1 MENVPHPARELALI
15 DQELTRL
22 DARRGQLL
30 TRRSYLM
37 TVLTRPGPEPTARPV
52 AADATASPTAP
63 RSAQNVLLA
72 LGGVLLTVAAI
83 AFTLVSWGRLGIGG
97 RSAVL
102 TVITL
107 AALAVP
113 AALLR
118 RGLSSTAEAVAAFA
132 LVLTALDAYALY
144 AVALP
149 GVDGLRYTAA
159 ACAALAALWG
169 GYGALLGRLRGPL
182 PVAVVTAQLPPLLWS
197 VAAGA
202 GSLGVAWALLATA
215 AADTA
220 VALWLAPRHAAKPP
234 RGASGRAARSLVVA
248 AAFATAGVALLLAGW
263 SSVPAGT
270 PAAMAGPAA
279 LLLTG
284 AALGLIV
291 AWRAPEAAF
300 VCAAGAGLASVVAV
314 GGVVR
319 TVVPAGWAV
328 LGYLLCAVGLLTV
341 VRAARLPRAVRQG
354 FGAAGGAVTA
364 ATLPWALPSVA
375 ATLLGGG
382 TRITEI
388 WSGAPEGTRAALGVH
403 LAAAWQVTA
412 PLVLATAAGTLAV
425 AYRWL
430 PRLAEGVVPV
440 ADVRRPRAAA
450 LCGAGVLGW
459 ATVLVVPVVGDL
471 PYAAA
476 LTVPLLLTTAALALT
491 VRPRA
496 ALGPAGAYTALVL
509 ALAGSAAVAPL
520 SLATRPAT
528 LTVLAA
534 LAALFAGA
542 AVALRTVPAPG
553 TDGSPSPGPAL
564 GEPVRAL
571 LGCLAVGCTAAL
583 VCAATAAAGLSAGA
597 TAVVLL
603 AVPAAVAL
611 LGARLREHPVAVPVE
626 CAGAAAG
633 LLAIAPALG
642 HLPVLALVLALCGVI
657 AAGTAVRAERR
668 RVAGYAA
675 TALFVVA
682 TWVRLAASEVSAV
695 SVPEAYTLPVTVAA
709 LAVGVVR
716 RRRDPEASS
725 WTAYG
730 PGLAATLAPSLMAA
744 WGDPHWARPL
754 LLGLAALALTLA
766 GARLRLQ
773 ALLLLGGAALAL
785 VALHELAP
793 YVVQVV
799 GALPRW
805 LPPALAGV
813 LLLGVGATYEQRLRD
828 ARRVR
833 RGLGRMR

>member
-30 TRRSYLM
+30 ARRSYL
-37 TVLTRPGPEPTARPV
+37 TAVPARLGPEPVARPV
-52 AADATASPTAP
+52 AAGTTASPSAP
-63 RSAQNVLLA
+63 PSAQNVLLA

-83 AFTLVSWGRLGIGG
+83 AFTLVSWGHLGIGG

-107 AALAVP
+107 AALAAP

-182 PVAVVTAQLPPLLWS
+182 PVAVATAQLPPLLWS

-202 GSLGVAWALLATA
+202 GTLGVAWALLATA

-248 AAFATAGVALLLAGW
+248 AAFATAAVALLLAGW

-284 AALGLIV
+284 AALGLLV

-319 TVVPAGWAV
+319 AALPAGWAV

-341 VRAARLPRAVRQG
+341 VRAGLPRAVRQG

-364 ATLPWALPSVA
+364 AALPWALPSVA
-375 ATLLGGG
+375 ATLLGGA

-430 PRLAEGVVPV
+430 PRLADVVPV
-440 ADVRRPRAAA
+440 AEVRRPRAAA

-459 ATVLVVPVVGDL
+459 AAVLVVPVVGDL

-476 LTVPLLLTTAALALT
+476 LAVPLGLTTAALALA
-491 VRPRA
+491 VRPHA

-509 ALAGSAAVAPL
+509 ALAGAAAVAPL

-534 LAALFAGA
+534 LTALFAGA
-542 AVALRTVPAPG
+542 AVALRTVPAQGP
-553 TDGSPSPGPAL
+553 DGSPSLGPAL

-571 LGCLAVGCTAAL
+571 LGCLAVGCAAAL
-583 VCAATAAAGLSAGA
+583 VGAATAVAGLSAGA
-597 TAVVLL
+597 TAVALL

-611 LGARLREHPVAVPVE
+611 LGARLRERPVAVPVE

-642 HLPVLALVLALCGVI
+642 HPPVLALVLALCGVI

-675 TALFVVA
+675 TVLFVVA
-682 TWVRLAASEVSAV
+682 AWVRLGASGVSM
-695 SVPEAYTLPVTVAA
+695 PEAYTLPVTVAA

-730 PGLAATLAPSLMAA
+730 PGLGATLAPSLLAA

-773 ALLLLGGAALAL
+773 ALLVLGGAALAL

-805 LPPALAGV
+805 LPPALAGL

>member
-30 TRRSYLM
+30 TRRSYL
-37 TVLTRPGPEPTARPV
+37 TAVLARLGPEPTARPV
-52 AADATASPTAP
+52 AAGITTSPGAP
-63 RSAQNVLLA
+63 PSAQNVLLA

-102 TVITL
+102 AVITL
-107 AALAVP
+107 AALAAP

-118 RGLSSTAEAVAAFA
+118 RGLSSTAESVAAFA

-182 PVAVVTAQLPPLLWS
+182 PVAVVAAQLPPLLWS

-234 RGASGRAARSLVVA
+234 RHVSGRAARSLVVA
-248 AAFATAGVALLLAGW
+248 AAFAASGAALLLAGW

-279 LLLTG
+279 LLLAG
-284 AALGLIV
+284 AALGLSV

-319 TVVPAGWAV
+319 TAVPAGWAV
-328 LGYLLCAVGLLTV
+328 LGYLLCAVALLTV
-341 VRAARLPRAVRQG
+341 VRARLPRAVRQG
-354 FGAAGGAVTA
+354 LGAAGGAVTA
-364 ATLPWALPSVA
+364 AALLWALPSVA
-375 ATLLGGG
+375 ATLLGGA

-388 WSGAPEGTRAALGVH
+388 WSGAPAGTRAALGVR

-459 ATVLVVPVVGDL
+459 AAVLVVPVVGDL

-476 LTVPLLLTTAALALT
+476 LAVPLGLTTAALALA

-509 ALAGSAAVAPL
+509 ALAGSAAVTPL

-542 AVALRTVPAPG
+542 AVALRTVPAQGPE
-553 TDGSPSPGPAL
+553 GSAGAAL

-571 LGCLAVGCTAAL
+571 LGCLAVGCAAAL
-583 VCAATAAAGLSAGA
+583 VHAATVAAGLSAGA
-597 TAVVLL
+597 TAVALL

-642 HLPVLALVLALCGVI
+642 HPPVLALVLALCGVI

-675 TALFVVA
+675 TALFVA
-682 TWVRLAASEVSAV
+682 AAWVRLAASGV
-695 SVPEAYTLPVTVAA
+695 SVPEAYTLPVTAAA

-730 PGLAATLAPSLMAA
+730 PGLAATLAPSLLAA
-744 WGDPHWARPL
+744 WGDSHWARPL
-754 LLGLAALALTLA
+754 LLGLAALGLTLA

-805 LPPALAGV
+805 LPPALAGL

>member
-30 TRRSYLM
+30 ARRSYL
-37 TVLTRPGPEPTARPV
+37 TAVSARPGPEPTARPV
-52 AADATASPTAP
+52 AAGATASPSAP
-63 RSAQNVLLA
+63 PSAQNVLLA

-83 AFTLVSWGRLGIGG
+83 AFTLVSWGHLGIGG

-107 AALAVP
+107 AALAAP

-132 LVLTALDAYALY
+132 LVLTALDAYAVY

-197 VAAGA
+197 VAASA
-202 GSLGVAWALLATA
+202 GTLGVGWALLATA
-215 AADTA
+215 AADTV
-220 VALWLAPRHAAKPP
+220 VALWLAARHAAKPP

-284 AALGLIV
+284 AALGLLV

-300 VCAAGAGLASVVAV
+300 VPAAGAGLASVVAV

-341 VRAARLPRAVRQG
+341 VRAGLPRAVRQG
-354 FGAAGGAVTA
+354 FGAAGGAVTVA
-364 ATLPWALPSVA
+364 ALPWALPSVA
-375 ATLLGGG
+375 ATLLGGA

-403 LAAAWQVTA
+403 LASAWQVTA

-430 PRLAEGVVPV
+430 PRLAAGVVPV

-459 ATVLVVPVVGDL
+459 AAVLVVPVVGDL

-476 LTVPLLLTTAALALT
+476 LAVPLGLTTVALALA
-491 VRPRA
+491 VRPHA

-509 ALAGSAAVAPL
+509 ALAGAAAVAPL

-534 LAALFAGA
+534 LTALFAGA
-542 AVALRTVPAPG
+542 AVALRTVPAQGP
-553 TDGSPSPGPAL
+553 DGAPSLGPAL

-571 LGCLAVGCTAAL
+571 LGCLAVGCAAAL
-583 VCAATAAAGLSAGA
+583 VGAATAAAGLSAGA
-597 TAVVLL
+597 TAVALL

-633 LLAIAPALG
+633 LLAITPALG
-642 HLPVLALVLALCGVI
+642 RPPVLALVLALCGVI

-675 TALFVVA
+675 TVLFVVA
-682 TWVRLAASEVSAV
+682 AWVRLAASGVSM
-695 SVPEAYTLPVTVAA
+695 PEAYTLPVTVAA

-730 PGLAATLAPSLMAA
+730 PGLGATLAPSLLAA

-773 ALLLLGGAALAL
+773 ALLVLGGAALAL

-805 LPPALAGV
+805 LPPALAGL